1 MKLVDNINVNN
12 LEISADEVECG
23 GLVVYCEWRVVII
36 VHVIKCITQARAFWC
51 CGTLLVYGTHDDV
64 LWIIFIMSGGVEKA
78 M

>member
-1 MKLVDNINVNN
+1 MRLADNIDGNN
-12 LEISADEVECG
+12 LEISADEMGCG
-23 GLVVYCEWRVVII
+23 GEVVCGEWGVVII
-36 VHVIKCITQARAFWC
+36 VHGIECITQARAFWC